1 MFMIRSAYRLFALV
15 VVLQACTHH
24 TPPAPQSQPDHRV
37 RLYDGGKPAPAGT
50 HFAIQFNS
58 VPAINYVA
66 DGHGGPPMLYHGH
79 EIRPDELKS
88 LIILNAK
95 DARARFGDQTLDA
108 AILIEFK

>member
-1 MFMIRSAYRLFALV
+1 
-15 VVLQACTHH
+15 
-24 TPPAPQSQPDHRV
+24 
-37 RLYDGGKPAPAGT
+37 
-50 HFAIQFNS
+50 
-58 VPAINYVA
+58 VA